1 MKRFIIIIRKH
12 RRRYKKK
19 ISLQE
24 RQRKRYN
31 NKNRY
36 RDCYTQSD
44 DGPGQSPSLW
54 NCFGREKPTSISFCS
69 VCFVSCEK
77 PVCCFQYFKLA
88 SSSNVNFQN
97 FDIRVC
103 KMTLQG
109 LYDFSLKNVSILT
122 SGCNLNN
129 GAPEEVLRKS
139 SHFS

>member
-31 NKNRY
+31 KKNRY
-36 RDCYTQSD
+36 RDCYTQAN
-44 DGPGQSPSLW
+44 DGPGLW
-54 NCFGREKPTSISFCS
+54 SRFGREKPTSISFCS